1 MINVTMYSP
10 GMSSGGDHWKKVVL
24 LEFAPMPSI
33 GRTFS
38 WTIAWP
44 PLRLSRVSRALR
56 ALRALRRYGLHGL
69 YALYRL
75 YGLYGPYGPYGLY
88 GLYGPYGPYGL
99 YGYRRMERFERTQQ
113 FHNRKWNSLDL
124 SGTDLERVWNRDWN
138 ETTLS
143 STYVVTSSVSK
154 LQNIPDTL
162 QHLLQVTCQMFL
174 IRCNIF
180 CAWLARRSWYL

>member
-1 MINVTMYSP
+1 MISYRWGGVGWGNTVLVPVHTQARRSCYVVT
-10 GMSSGGDHWKKVVL
+10 SSSSDLQDVL
-24 LEFAPMPSI
+24 HGLH
-33 GRTFS
+33 
-38 WTIAWP
+38 
-44 PLRLSRVSRALR
+44 
-56 ALRALRRYGLHGL
+56 GLHGL
-69 YALYRL
+69 Y
-75 YGLYGPYGPYGLY
+75 GL
-88 GLYGPYGPYGL
+88 YGL

-138 ETTLS
+138 EATHS

-154 LQNIPDTL
+154 LQNVPDTL